1 MSQPEINKYPP
12 KSKGI
17 KRSLSVPVTTQTKK
31 PAYRMSPNTR
41 DAKIKEFER
50 FVSESEVTS
59 RFEIKTANKTV
70 YFSYFIGRLNPPH
83 RGHVTALIDLVLDAK
98 NNGSMTLILF
108 GSGPKQ
114 SDGERRTMDD
124 PITFETKKAFV
135 VSKLVEK
142 GGREGKDFLIQEMTS
157 PHADVANYVRNEIDK
172 ISGKIS
178 KIDIKHVA
186 GGKDDDANKLKS
198 VLVYVEDIA
207 RKKVTDAEVNAEVVV
222 TGPPPSE
229 TGAVATYMSATNVR
243 KDAYRSQ
250 LPGGKGYD
258 DWPGEY
264 KTFYGPKYAEQIFN
278 EILYPLEKMHP
289 ADKEAVINNY
299 IDPQPKP
306 SKGKSTGTRTRKN
319 KGGRKNSRKMR
330 RKSH

>member
-1 MSQPEINKYPP
+1 
-12 KSKGI
+12 
-17 KRSLSVPVTTQTKK
+17 
-31 PAYRMSPNTR
+31 
-41 DAKIKEFER
+41 
-50 FVSESEVTS
+50 
-59 RFEIKTANKTV
+59 
-70 YFSYFIGRLNPPH
+70 
-83 RGHVTALIDLVLDAK
+83 
-98 NNGSMTLILF
+98 
-108 GSGPKQ
+108 
-114 SDGERRTMDD
+114 
-124 PITFETKKAFV
+124 
-135 VSKLVEK
+135 
-142 GGREGKDFLIQEMTS
+142 
-157 PHADVANYVRNEIDK
+157 
-172 ISGKIS
+172 
-178 KIDIKHVA
+178 
-186 GGKDDDANKLKS
+186 
-198 VLVYVEDIA
+198 
-207 RKKVTDAEVNAEVVV
+207 
-222 TGPPPSE
+222 
-229 TGAVATYMSATNVR
+229 MSATNVR